1 MIEYDDQP
9 WMDKKEDW
17 KENSMNDWRIYEEYV
32 PKEKFFQT
40 LKNIGGDVFQESYD
54 ESYVTGY
61 SLELIKE
68 LIDSLKGDDVV
79 SISSRERELVE
90 KGEKGLVLIVPNLLW
105 FVDFNNKVGQVEF
118 NNWLN
123 KYVKVWKGKQY
134 ASSQSV

>member
-1 MIEYDDQP
+1 M
-9 WMDKKEDW
+9 
-17 KENSMNDWRIYEEYV
+17 
-32 PKEKFFQT
+32 
-40 LKNIGGDVFQESYD
+40 
-54 ESYVTGY
+54 TGY

-123 KYVKVWKGKQY
+123 KYVKV
-134 ASSQSV
+134 

>member
-1 MIEYDDQP
+1 
-9 WMDKKEDW
+9 
-17 KENSMNDWRIYEEYV
+17 MNDWRIYEEYV

-79 SISSRERELVE
+79 SISSRERACRERRNRTSVNYT
-90 KGEKGLVLIVPNLLW
+90 KLIMVCG
-105 FVDFNNKVGQVEF
+105 FQ
-118 NNWLN
+118 
-123 KYVKVWKGKQY
+123 
-134 ASSQSV
+134 

>member
-1 MIEYDDQP
+1 
-9 WMDKKEDW
+9 
-17 KENSMNDWRIYEEYV
+17 MNDWRLYEEYV
-32 PKEKFFQT
+32 PKEKFLQT

-79 SISSRERELVE
+79 SISSREREIIE
-90 KGEKGLVLIVPNLLW
+90 KDEKGLVLDSLW
-105 FVDFNNKVGQVEF
+105 SVDSNNKVGQVEF

-123 KYVKVWKGKQY
+123 KYVKV
-134 ASSQSV
+134 